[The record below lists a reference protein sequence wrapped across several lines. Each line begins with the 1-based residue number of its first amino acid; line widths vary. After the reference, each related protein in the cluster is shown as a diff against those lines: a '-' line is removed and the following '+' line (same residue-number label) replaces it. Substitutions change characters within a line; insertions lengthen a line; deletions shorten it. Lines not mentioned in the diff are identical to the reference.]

1 MIVTAGEIDRGAL
14 PGIAVAPPVRRP
26 VLLSTA
32 VTIIA
37 ISPVFLVGAQ
47 AVQIAPAVGLSV
59 GSLGIVVSVFFGC
72 TALSSVGLGR
82 VVQRRGVRWG
92 LVVTMPASGL
102 ALLGVASCRSVAQLA
117 ISLGLAGM
125 ANGVAQ
131 PSVNALL
138 ASDGVRLPLG
148 MSQGIKET
156 AAPAASIA
164 AGLAVPLVAL
174 TLGWR
179 WSCVGGAVL
188 SFLVGIAAIRVDA
201 APKPAA
207 GERARR
213 RVPLTPAHRRAL
225 FAIAVVAG
233 CGAVGGNTIGTFL
246 VDFGVRGVH
255 LAEGVAGIVF
265 AITGLG
271 TVIGRLG
278 FGWLADQPYA
288 RRPLRLT
295 AVAMVVGSSGYL
307 LVATASPASFVVGAI
322 LAGMVGWAWSPLMHF
337 AVVTAYRENIA
348 SVTGVLITGFATGS
362 FAGPLLLG
370 QLAQG
375 VGYRIIW
382 IVAAAFNIAG
392 GFLLW
397 FTFRRPLDAAVAE
410 AQVVA

>member
-1 MIVTAGEIDRGAL
+1 MIVTAGEIDRGVLAGL
-14 PGIAVAPPVRRP
+14 AVAPPVRRP
-26 VLLSTA
+26 VLLATA
-32 VTIIA
+32 VTIIS

-47 AVQIAPAVGLSV
+47 AVQIAPAVGLGI

-82 VVQRRGVRWG
+82 VVQRRGARWG
-92 LVVTMPASGL
+92 LVATMPTTGL
-102 ALLGVASCRSVAQLA
+102 ALLGAASSRSVAQLA
-117 ISLGLAGM
+117 ISLGIAGM
-125 ANGVAQ
+125 ANGAAQ

-138 ASDGVRLPLG
+138 SSDGVRLPLG

-188 SFLVGIAAIRVDA
+188 SFLVGIAAFRVDA
-201 APKPAA
+201 LPRSA
-207 GERARR
+207 GERISRGA
-213 RVPLTPAHRRAL
+213 PLAPAHRRAL

-255 LAEGVAGIVF
+255 LAEGIAGVVF

-271 TVIGRLG
+271 TVVGRLG

-295 AVAMVVGSSGYL
+295 AAAMVVGSSGYL
-307 LVATASPASFVVGAI
+307 LVATASPVSFVVGAV

-382 IVAAAFNIAG
+382 IVAAVFNIVG
-392 GFLLW
+392 GVLLW
-397 FTFRRPLDAAVAE
+397 VTFRRPLGDAATK
-410 AQVVA
+410 AQVA

>member
-1 MIVTAGEIDRGAL
+1 MSVTAGEIDRGVLA
-14 PGIAVAPPVRRP
+14 GIAVAPPVRRP
-26 VLLSTA
+26 VLLATA

-47 AVQIAPAVGLSV
+47 AVQIAPVVGLSI

-82 VVQRRGVRWG
+82 IVQRRGARWG
-92 LVVTMPASGL
+92 LVATMPTSGL

-117 ISLGLAGM
+117 ISLGVAGM

-138 ASDGVRLPLG
+138 SSDGVRLPLG
-148 MSQGIKET
+148 LSQGIKET

-188 SFLVGIAAIRVDA
+188 SLLVGIAAFRVDA
-201 APKPAA
+201 APKPVGGHAS
-207 GERARR
+207 RR
-213 RVPLTPAHRRAL
+213 TPLAPAHRRAL
-225 FAIAVVAG
+225 FVIAVVAG
-233 CGAVGGNTIGTFL
+233 FGAVGGNTIGTFL

-255 LAEGVAGIVF
+255 LAEGIAGIVF

-271 TVIGRLG
+271 TVVGRVG

-295 AVAMVVGSSGYL
+295 AVAMVVGSGGYL
-307 LVATASPASFVVGAI
+307 LVAAASPASFVVGAV

-337 AVVTAYRENIA
+337 AVVTTYRENIA

-362 FAGPLLLG
+362 FVGPLFLG
-370 QLAQG
+370 PLAQG
-375 VGYRIIW
+375 VGYRSIW
-382 IVAAAFNIAG
+382 VVAAAFNIVG
-392 GFLLW
+392 GLLLW
-397 FTFRRPLDAAVAE
+397 FTFRRPLGDTVAE
-410 AQVVA
+410 AQVA

>member
-14 PGIAVAPPVRRP
+14 AGIAVAPPVRRP
-26 VLLSTA
+26 VLLATA

-47 AVQIAPAVGLSV
+47 AVQIAPAVGLSI

-82 VVQRRGVRWG
+82 VVQRRGARWG
-92 LVVTMPASGL
+92 LVATMPTSGL

-117 ISLGLAGM
+117 ISLGVAGM
-125 ANGVAQ
+125 ANGAAQ
-131 PSVNALL
+131 PAVNALL
-138 ASDGVRLPLG
+138 SSDGVRLPLG
-148 MSQGIKET
+148 LSQGIKET

-188 SFLVGIAAIRVDA
+188 SFLVGIAAFRVDA
-201 APKPAA
+201 APKQV
-207 GERARR
+207 GEDARR
-213 RVPLTPAHRRAL
+213 RTPLAPAHRRAL

-271 TVIGRLG
+271 TVVGRLG

-295 AVAMVVGSSGYL
+295 AVAMVVGSGGYL
-307 LVATASPASFVVGAI
+307 LVATASPVSFVVGAV

-337 AVVTAYRENIA
+337 AVVTSYRENIA

-362 FAGPLLLG
+362 FAGPLFLG

-375 VGYRIIW
+375 VGYRVIW
-382 IVAAAFNIAG
+382 VVAAAFNIAG
-392 GFLLW
+392 GFILW
-397 FTFRRPLDAAVAE
+397 FTFRRPLSAAVAE
-410 AQVVA
+410 AQVA